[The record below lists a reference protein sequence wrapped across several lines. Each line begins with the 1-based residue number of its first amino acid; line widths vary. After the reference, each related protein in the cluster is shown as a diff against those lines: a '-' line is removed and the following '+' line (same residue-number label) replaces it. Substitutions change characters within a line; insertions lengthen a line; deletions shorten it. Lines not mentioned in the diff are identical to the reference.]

1 MTNYQAFAA
10 LLIFGL
16 PALMFGV
23 MLVTIAAVWVYETI
37 RDEMH

>member
-1 MTNYQAFAA
+1 MTDYQAFAA

-23 MLVTIAAVWVYETI
+23 MLVAIAGQILWLRI
-37 RDEMH
+37 MDEMR